1 MGPDSFIL
9 PGDMQLRVYISVLLV
24 QQDRAV
30 TIIAK
35 CGNIVFHGWMV
46 PMAKSSKL
54 KTCNADTVHPCI
66 CFFEGMVSDQGVQ
79 EGGAV

>member
-24 QQDRAV
+24 QQDSAV

-35 CGNIVFHGWMV
+35 YGNIVFHGWSPLLSIEVENM
-46 PMAKSSKL
+46 
-54 KTCNADTVHPCI
+54 
-66 CFFEGMVSDQGVQ
+66 
-79 EGGAV
+79 